1 MTATERYDAIVI
13 GAGQAG
19 VPLAI
24 ALAKAGLS
32 TAIVEREHVAGTCV
46 NEGCTPTK
54 TMVASARVAHVARR
68 AERYGVGTGPV
79 SVDMARVR
87 QRKRD
92 IVTSWRAGS
101 EGRIQAVEG
110 LELIMGEARFTG
122 PRSLEVRLLD
132 GGSRRLTAERIII
145 NAGARPSVP
154 DLPGLADVPYLN
166 STSVMEL
173 DAVPE
178 HLIVLG
184 GGYVA
189 VEFAQMFSRFGSAV
203 TIVQRGGQLLGREDP
218 DIAAEVASV
227 LRESGVQLLLESAA
241 RSVRLDDHGRI
252 LLTVDT
258 PEGPHTV
265 NGSHLLVAVGR
276 TPNSDTLDLAAA
288 GIETDGHGFII
299 TNNRLETGAPGVYA
313 AGDIKGGPAFTHI
326 SYDDFRVLRSNLLE
340 GGSASIAD
348 RLVPYTVF
356 MDPELGRV
364 GLTETEARVQGRRL
378 RVAKMP
384 MAWVARALEMEET
397 QGVMKAVVD
406 GETDQI
412 LGAAILGVAGG
423 ELVAILQV
431 AMMGGIPAARLR
443 ETVFTHPTLAESL
456 NNLFANWQEAAPGDS
471 TPSSALG

>member
-24 ALAKAGLS
+24 AFAGAGLA
-32 TAIVEREHVAGTCV
+32 TAIVEREHVAGTCI

-68 AERYGVGTGPV
+68 AERYGVGTGAV

-101 EGRIQAVEG
+101 EARIEAAEG
-110 LELIMGEARFTG
+110 LELLMGEARFTG
-122 PRSLEVRLLD
+122 PRILDVGLLD
-132 GGSRRLTAERIII
+132 GGTRRLTAERIVI
-145 NAGARPSVP
+145 NTGARRSIP
-154 DLPGLADVPYLN
+154 DLPGLTGVPYLD

-173 DAVPE
+173 DVVPE
-178 HLIVLG
+178 HLLVLG

-189 VEFAQMFSRFGSAV
+189 VEFAQMFSRFGAAV
-203 TIVQRGGQLLGREDP
+203 TIVQRGEQLLGREDP

-227 LRESGVQLLLESAA
+227 LRESGVEVLLRSAA
-241 RSVRLDDHGRI
+241 HSAGLDERGRI
-252 LLTVDT
+252 LLMVDT
-258 PEGPHTV
+258 PEAPREIS
-265 NGSHLLVAVGR
+265 GSHLLAAVGR
-276 TPNSDTLDLAAA
+276 TPNTDALDLAAA

-299 TNNRLETGAPGVYA
+299 TNDRLKTTAPGVYA
-313 AGDIKGGPAFTHI
+313 AGDVKGGPAFTHI
-326 SYDDFRVLRSNLLE
+326 SYDDFRVLRTNLLE
-340 GGSASIAD
+340 GGNASIAD

-356 MDPELGRV
+356 IDPELGRV
-364 GLTETEARVQGRRL
+364 GLTETEARAQGRRIK
-378 RVAKMP
+378 VATMP
-384 MAWVARALEMEET
+384 MAWVARALEMDET

-406 GETDQI
+406 AESDQI
-412 LGAAILGVAGG
+412 LGAAVLGVAGG
-423 ELVAILQV
+423 ELAAIIQV
-431 AMMGGIPAARLR
+431 AMMGGVRAARLR
-443 ETVFTHPTLAESL
+443 DTVFTHPTLAESL
-456 NNLFANWQEAAPGDS
+456 NNLFNNWQEAVPSDS